1 MTQKIVLASRSGVRK
16 KILDEN
22 NIKCEVMPA
31 DVDEDSIKESLL
43 KEKNLQ
49 PIFFPSINKENYDKF
64 IETYHKIFEEYPNQL
79 SFLSY
84 DLIGL
89 VYYLALQNNFI
100 IDKKMFLKKNMFK
113 GKMGIFEVKDN
124 KINHTLNFY
133 KAEDNNF
140 KKIF

>member
-1 MTQKIVLASRSGVRK
+1 MYPLQNPFCTFNLKEASGNPKSFLWEQYVVTVFQEFDK
-16 KILDEN
+16 
-22 NIKCEVMPA
+22 
-31 DVDEDSIKESLL
+31 SLL
-43 KEKNLQ
+43 KETNLQ

-64 IETYHKIFEEYPNQL
+64 IETYHKTFEEYPNQL

-133 KAEDNNF
+133 KVEDNNF

>member
-1 MTQKIVLASRSGVRK
+1 MYTDILPEKIYFIALNQWF
-16 KILDEN
+16 D
-22 NIKCEVMPA
+22 
-31 DVDEDSIKESLL
+31 ESLL

-49 PIFFPSINKENYDKF
+49 PIYFPSINKENYDKF
-64 IETYHKIFEEYPNQL
+64 INTYYETFNEYPNQL

-84 DLIGL
+84 DLVGL
-89 VYYLALQNNFI
+89 VYYLALQNNLI
-100 IDKKMFLKKNMFK
+100 IDKKIFLKKNMFI

-133 KAEDNNF
+133 KTEDNNF